1 MWHRYAVVSALAVAS
16 NLAVV
21 PTALAQTT
29 SVPFNGTV
37 PAQVT
42 FSNVAT
48 GTSQTTVAPGSPA
61 SPSILESATS
71 ATVTVKSNAPAIM
84 TVSSPYLLSGPTP
97 DPAGTKHVT
106 SLSFGS
112 TSATNA
118 TSGQADIAVAI
129 PAGITEVEIEMFV
142 ERPVP
147 YPAGT
152 YNYGVTMTVTP

>member
-1 MWHRYAVVSALAVAS
+1 MWHRYAVVSALTLAS
-16 NLAVV
+16 NLGFV
-21 PTALAQTT
+21 PTASAQTT
-29 SVPFNGTV
+29 SVPFSGTV
-37 PAQVT
+37 PVQVT

-48 GTSQTTVAPGSPA
+48 GTAQTTIASGSAA

-106 SLSFGS
+106 SVSFGS
-112 TSATNA
+112 TNATNSN
-118 TSGQADIAVAI
+118 SGQADVAVAI
-129 PAGITEVEIEMFV
+129 PAGITDVEIEMFV